1 MPAVKVVQTAN
12 IEKKFVYDTARTAH
26 TYVRVSVCACV
37 SECVSVCLCECVRAC
52 ACACVL
58 EVVRTRARAECV
70 RVSECARA
78 VGNSM
83 EHPRA

>member
-1 MPAVKVVQTAN
+1 MDAVKIVQTAN
-12 IEKKFVYDTARTAH
+12 IEKKFVIYDTARTAH

-52 ACACVL
+52 ACVL
-58 EVVRTRARAECV
+58 EVVRTRARVECV
-70 RVSECARA
+70 RMTECARA

>member
-1 MPAVKVVQTAN
+1 MKIVQTAN
-12 IEKKFVYDTARTAH
+12 IEKKFVMYDTARTAH
-26 TYVRVSVCACV
+26 TYVRVSLCACV
-37 SECVSVCLCECVRAC
+37 SECVSVCVCECVRPR

-58 EVVRTRARAECV
+58 EVVRTRARVECV
-70 RVSECARA
+70 RMTECARA